1 VGEEEESMG
10 FVLGAVIAAAVTYA
24 VVKRRRYHRFGGC
37 GGFHHHYFGHH
48 DGYEGYDRPPSARGF
63 RRRSRFMFGLFRRL
77 DVSPGQEKA
86 LIEMVERMRERV
98 DETLPEL
105 NDARKQVAAALDS
118 EVLDQPALDAAFARS
133 SELAEKLA
141 RELREAIARA
151 HGLLDPEQRRMLA
164 HSLASGWFGRFRRPF
179 AHDY

>member
-1 VGEEEESMG
+1 MG
-10 FVLGAVIAAAVTYA
+10 FVLGAVIAAAVTYV
-24 VVKRRRYHRFGGC
+24 VVKKRHYRRFGGC
-37 GGFHHHYFGHH
+37 GGFHRHHWGSH
-48 DGYEGYDRPPSARGF
+48 DGYDGHDSYDRPPSARGF
-63 RRRSRFMFGLFRRL
+63 RQRGRFLWGMFRRL

-98 DETLPEL
+98 DEALPEL
-105 NDARKQVAAALDS
+105 NEARKQVAAALDG

-141 RELREAIARA
+141 RELREMIASA
-151 HGLLDPEQRRMLA
+151 HGLLDPEQRRLLA
-164 HSLASGWFGRFRRPF
+164 KWLADGWFGRFRRPF